1 LLGLR
6 AAYRGVGVRVVGPFL
21 ALLGVAVLYMNFGDN
36 LIHWPVQQLVPF
48 MKFFRV
54 ASRWGLLLPP
64 ILGAT
69 IALVWPELKAWA
81 KAGGTGNG
89 GLKRRLAWGLVGSLA
104 LLELS
109 ALATPVDMM
118 PPMPRPARAL
128 LERVRDLPGD
138 TVLDLPFCVTGGN
151 RGCAP
156 EQCSFFPSSTTG
168 ACMHTVHGK
177 KVYGFYQS
185 RMNEAQCDVFR
196 RAPYESWFAAWRDNR
211 CFTAPEW
218 DQFCAYLPTQA
229 GLSAVLVYP
238 EIWSAAAA
246 PACAAEFARR
256 LGPPRGVAGIQLR
269 PTRGGAGEGATRV
282 MWFGPRCLE
291 RF

>member
-1 LLGLR
+1 
-6 AAYRGVGVRVVGPFL
+6 
-21 ALLGVAVLYMNFGDN
+21 
-36 LIHWPVQQLVPF
+36 
-48 MKFFRV
+48 
-54 ASRWGLLLPP
+54 
-64 ILGAT
+64 
-69 IALVWPELKAWA
+69 
-81 KAGGTGNG
+81 
-89 GLKRRLAWGLVGSLA
+89 
-104 LLELS
+104 
-109 ALATPVDMM
+109 
-118 PPMPRPARAL
+118 
-128 LERVRDLPGD
+128 
-138 TVLDLPFCVTGGN
+138 
-151 RGCAP
+151 
-156 EQCSFFPSSTTG
+156 
-168 ACMHTVHGK
+168 MHTVHGK